1 MLDYNYCKYFLFIS
15 VIIDWGG
22 ISELHL
28 SIFLLL
34 RAKSEWC
41 MFSDTFKGLC
51 SSYRQVVRQ
60 TGVRTLLYPG
70 GRQTGWC
77 RQVSGG
83 KMLSLSGPAASASH
97 NGETASW
104 PGTGCMAAHWT
115 TPGGRRQQYYT
126 WEHKTYISTFRV
138 TNWQRGSVF

>member
-1 MLDYNYCKYFLFIS
+1 
-15 VIIDWGG
+15 
-22 ISELHL
+22 
-28 SIFLLL
+28 
-34 RAKSEWC
+34 

-60 TGVRTLLYPG
+60 TGVRTLPYPG

-83 KMLSLSGPAASASH
+83 KTLSLSGPAASASH

-104 PGTGCMAAHWT
+104 PETGCMAAHWT

-126 WEHKTYISTFRV
+126 WDPQHKTYISTFRV
-138 TNWQRGSVF
+138 TNWQMGGVF